1 MSEDAQLGTLAGA
14 VLGGAYQVTRLIG
27 EGGMGAVYEALQLR
41 LNKRVAIKVM
51 SRELASNSEALA
63 RFRREAEVTSR
74 LGHPHLVNV
83 MDFGATDSGE
93 PYLVMEYLD
102 GEDLD
107 HRIRGVG
114 RLPLDVAVEVTRQV
128 ASALAAAHDEGIV
141 HRDLKP
147 ANVFLL
153 KVKGEADFVKVL
165 DFGISKIKASRTKL
179 TRATAVMGTPEYMS
193 PEQATGLIE
202 EIDHRADQWALG
214 CIAWE
219 MLSGYAPFIAEDMAA
234 LFYQVI
240 NMDPHPLSRRAPG
253 LPADVEPVLRRAL
266 AKRPAD
272 RFPSI
277 KDFSR
282 AFETAA
288 TSKVRELTPPPMVIP
303 RTTPMRGTVAYSER
317 PPSVQPGQ
325 SVPQATTPES
335 HAPRGAH
342 QHRRFAK

>member
-1 MSEDAQLGTLAGA
+1 MQGVCLESAGVSENAQPGALSGA

-51 SRELASNSEALA
+51 SRELASNSEALT

-107 HRIRGVG
+107 HRIRSVG
-114 RLPLDVAVEVTRQV
+114 RLPLEVAVEVTRQV

-165 DFGISKIKASRTKL
+165 DFGISRDQGVEDEAHPCHRGDGYSRVHVA
-179 TRATAVMGTPEYMS
+179 RAGNRS
-193 PEQATGLIE
+193 
-202 EIDHRADQWALG
+202 HRGD
-214 CIAWE
+214 
-219 MLSGYAPFIAEDMAA
+219 
-234 LFYQVI
+234 
-240 NMDPHPLSRRAPG
+240 
-253 LPADVEPVLRRAL
+253 
-266 AKRPAD
+266 
-272 RFPSI
+272 
-277 KDFSR
+277 
-282 AFETAA
+282 
-288 TSKVRELTPPPMVIP
+288 
-303 RTTPMRGTVAYSER
+303 
-317 PPSVQPGQ
+317 
-325 SVPQATTPES
+325 
-335 HAPRGAH
+335 
-342 QHRRFAK
+342 